1 MKSRRWLHV
10 PLIFVAIVG
19 ASHGLCAAKSEMTAA
34 GTKAL
39 SDIEQD
45 AFIEMA
51 MRSGGLPG
59 LQTVIVKNGQ
69 IARAKSYGYAVL
81 DAPGP
86 RQAMR
91 NDSILWSASVAK
103 IFVTVAV
110 LQQVERGRLS
120 LDDDIN
126 KYVSFSVRNPNWP
139 DVPITW
145 RMLLTHTSSLNTED
159 DESESWTLVYGRDA
173 QASLEETVRQTLA
186 PGGTH
191 HTPDQ
196 WRANKPGTE
205 RIYNSEAFGLA
216 ALALQ
221 GIVHEP
227 FDRYVQHAIL
237 EPLGMHDTSYRLAQ
251 LPISRLAVGYA
262 SVRQSNGNY
271 RLSPAK
277 AYWAHGDA
285 GGSVMD
291 HQMSCADYPSGCAH
305 TTALDLS
312 RLMLMLMLG
321 GSVDGVRILE
331 RSSVELMTSSVGLR
345 NLDGWVQGL
354 GLAGPEDTHGRLL
367 WGHAGDDRGAA
378 NAFFFDPK
386 TGVGAIALANAMDP
400 EFTLAYAVTDLDLH
414 LISWFE

>member
-1 MKSRRWLHV
+1 MGSMRWLLV
-10 PLIFVAIVG
+10 TLVFVAIVG
-19 ASHGLCAAKSEMTAA
+19 TSHAACAVLPEKGAEE
-34 GTKAL
+34 TKAL
-39 SDIEQD
+39 TDTDKD

-81 DAPGP
+81 DTPGP
-86 RQAMR
+86 RRAMH
-91 NDSILWSASVAK
+91 NDSILASASVAK

-110 LQQVERGRLS
+110 LQQVEQGRLS

-126 KYVSFSVRNPNWP
+126 KYVSFSVRNPNWT

-159 DESESWTLVYGRDA
+159 DESASWTIVYGRDT
-173 QASLEETVRQTLA
+173 QASLEEQVRQTLA
-186 PGGTH
+186 PGGAH

-196 WRANKPGTE
+196 WTATRPGTE
-205 RIYNSEAFGLA
+205 RIYSNEAFDLA

-221 GIVHEP
+221 GIIHEP

-251 LPISRLAVGYA
+251 LPNSRLAVGYA
-262 SVRQSNGNY
+262 SVRQSNGTY
-271 RLSPAK
+271 RFSPAK
-277 AYWAHGDA
+277 TYWAHGDA
-285 GGSVMD
+285 GGSAMD

-312 RLMLMLMLG
+312 RLMLMLMQG

-331 RSSVELMTSSVGLR
+331 RSSVELMTTSVGLR

-378 NAFFFDPK
+378 NAFFFDLK

-400 EFTLAYAVTDLDLH
+400 EFTLSYAVTDLDLH

>member
-1 MKSRRWLHV
+1 MKSMHWLHV
-10 PLIFVAIVG
+10 PLIFVAIVW

-39 SDIEQD
+39 SDTEQD

-91 NDSILWSASVAK
+91 NNSILWSASVAK

-110 LQQVERGRLS
+110 LQQVEQGRLS

-126 KYVSFSVRNPNWP
+126 KYVSFKIRNPTWP

-159 DESESWTLVYGRDA
+159 DESASWTIVYGRDT
-173 QASLEETVRQTLA
+173 QASLEEQVRQTLA
-186 PGGTH
+186 PGGAH

-196 WRANKPGTE
+196 WRAAKPGTE
-205 RIYNSEAFGLA
+205 RIYNNEAFDLA

-237 EPLGMHDTSYRLAQ
+237 EPLSMHDTSYRLAQ
-251 LPISRLAVGYA
+251 LPNSRLAVGYA
-262 SVRQSNGNY
+262 SVRQRNGNY

-277 AYWAHGDA
+277 TYWAHGDA
-285 GGSVMD
+285 GGRAMD

-312 RLMLMLMLG
+312 RLMLMLMQG
-321 GSVDGVRILE
+321 GSVDRVKILE
-331 RSSVELMTSSVGLR
+331 RSSVELMTTSVGLR

-354 GLAGPEDTHGRLL
+354 GLAGPEDTHGGLV

-378 NAFFFDPK
+378 NAFFFDLK

-400 EFTLAYAVTDLDLH
+400 DFTLSYAVTDLDLH

>member
-1 MKSRRWLHV
+1 MGSMRRLLV
-10 PLIFVAIVG
+10 TLAFVAIVG
-19 ASHGLCAAKSEMTAA
+19 TSHAVCAVPPKKGAA
-34 GTKAL
+34 ETKAL
-39 SDIEQD
+39 TDTEKD

-86 RQAMR
+86 RRAMR
-91 NDSILWSASVAK
+91 NDSILASASVAK

-110 LQQVERGRLS
+110 LQEVEQRRLS

-126 KYVSFSVRNPNWP
+126 KYVSFSVRNPKWP

-145 RMLLTHTSSLNTED
+145 RMLLTHTSSLNTEA
-159 DESESWTLVYGRDA
+159 DESASWTLVYGRDT
-173 QASLEETVRQTLA
+173 QASLEEAVRQTLA
-186 PGGTH
+186 PGGVH

-205 RIYNSEAFGLA
+205 RIYSNEAFDLA

-221 GIVHEP
+221 GIIHEP

-237 EPLGMHDTSYRLAQ
+237 DPLGMHDTSYRLAQ
-251 LPISRLAVGYA
+251 LPNSRLAGGYA
-262 SVRQSNGNY
+262 SVRQSNGTY
-271 RLSPAK
+271 RFSPAK

-285 GGSVMD
+285 GGSAMD

-312 RLMLMLMLG
+312 RLMLMLMQG

-331 RSSVELMTSSVGLR
+331 RSSVELMTTSVGLR

-378 NAFFFDPK
+378 NAFFFDLK

-400 EFTLAYAVTDLDLH
+400 EFTLSYAVTDLDLH